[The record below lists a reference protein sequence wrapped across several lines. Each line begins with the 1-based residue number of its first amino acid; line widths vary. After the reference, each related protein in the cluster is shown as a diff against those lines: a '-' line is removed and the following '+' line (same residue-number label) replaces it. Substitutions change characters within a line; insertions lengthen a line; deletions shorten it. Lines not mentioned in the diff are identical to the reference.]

1 MNRPVPI
8 IVHNPRR
15 VEAQRAARAVQSL
28 PAARYVLAV
37 LALGALYASF
47 RPFSGWR
54 SPPRGWFAFLGD
66 PIMFENKWDLL
77 LNVIGYVPL
86 GFLAVLALVGARRSI
101 ISAALLALLA
111 CSSFSFGVETLQTAL
126 PSRTSSLVD
135 VITNVA
141 GSAIGVLAAMLFAPW
156 LLTEGG
162 VVGVRRKYVEA
173 GWRGDLGL
181 AVVAGWMV
189 ALLAPRTLLFGNG
202 DARLFFGVQ
211 APAEVAPSLLSNVE
225 AAVTTMGLLCFA
237 LLLRLMFRAEG
248 WRLRMV
254 FLLALSGS
262 LALRAT
268 GFGLFWTS
276 ANAFQWVTS
285 GAITGLIAGSVL
297 SLALIGMPKRAA
309 ASIAVML
316 LLATTLCVNLSPPN
330 PYLWTKPRP
339 TRQAE
344 LAPLSM
350 TTRTTAMLWPLA
362 ALALAGAFVARP
374 RRKAAAA
381 A

>member
-1 MNRPVPI
+1 
-8 IVHNPRR
+8 
-15 VEAQRAARAVQSL
+15 
-28 PAARYVLAV
+28 
-37 LALGALYASF
+37 
-47 RPFSGWR
+47 
-54 SPPRGWFAFLGD
+54 
-66 PIMFENKWDLL
+66 
-77 LNVIGYVPL
+77 
-86 GFLAVLALVGARRSI
+86 
-101 ISAALLALLA
+101 
-111 CSSFSFGVETLQTAL
+111 
-126 PSRTSSLVD
+126 
-135 VITNVA
+135 
-141 GSAIGVLAAMLFAPW
+141 
-156 LLTEGG
+156 
-162 VVGVRRKYVEA
+162 
-173 GWRGDLGL
+173 
-181 AVVAGWMV
+181 
-189 ALLAPRTLLFGNG
+189 
-202 DARLFFGVQ
+202 
-211 APAEVAPSLLSNVE
+211 
-225 AAVTTMGLLCFA
+225 MGLLCFA
-237 LLLRLMFRAEG
+237 LLLRLMLRAEG
-248 WRLRMV
+248 WRLRLV

-285 GAITGLIAGSVL
+285 GAIAGLVAGSVL

-309 ASIAVML
+309 ASIAALL